1 MCEWLRYIHTQS
13 IYFVFFLSCA
23 IYSILCWSVQL
34 LSNPLK
40 QQLTTGGGLKAQ
52 IWKGKA
58 KLKEKTN

>member
-1 MCEWLRYIHTQS
+1 MWLVTYTDTKYI
-13 IYFVFFLSCA
+13 FCFFLSCA

-40 QQLTTGGGLKAQ
+40 QLTTGGGLKAK

-58 KLKEKTN
+58 KLKEKIN